1 MSDTAIRPYRVD
13 IPQAALDDLAGRLR
27 RTQWPDELPGTT
39 GSYGMTSARVRDLA
53 AYWLDG
59 FDWRGGGGRRGP
71 APPLVPPHP
80 REGGHTL
87 PLRSSSPTSTGRAST
102 SCTSGPHGRTPRRC
116 CSPTA
121 GPARSSNTWT

>member
-1 MSDTAIRPYRVD
+1 MDDTAIRPYRVD

-27 RTQWPDELPGTT
+27 RTQWPDELPGAT

-59 FDWRGGGGRRGP
+59 FDWRAIEAR
-71 APPLVPPHP
+71 LN
-80 REGGHTL
+80 
-87 PLRSSSPTSTGRAST
+87 SAST
-102 SCTSGPHGRTPRRC
+102 SCTSGRRGRTPRRC

-121 GPARSSNTWT
+121 GPARSWSTWT

>member
-27 RTQWPDELPGTT
+27 RAQWPDELPGAT

-53 AYWLDG
+53 GYWLDEI
-59 FDWRGGGGRRGP
+59 RLAGGRGP
-71 APPLVPPHP
+71 AEL
-80 REGGHTL
+80 RS
-87 PLRSSSPTSTGRAST
+87 RSSSPASTGRAST
-102 SCTSGPHGRTPRRC
+102 SCTSGPHGKTPRRC

-121 GPARSSNTWT
+121 GLARSLNTWT